1 VTPETEGPASDRGS
15 TLRDEVYACDFC
27 VVNRKRFAKD
37 FQLRADGRPKKFPP
51 TIGATG
57 ESRLLF
63 IAQNPRLT
71 DNYVL
76 DWAMT
81 SKQEFSSLAANKDQ
95 YSRDYLRSYGLDDD
109 KPKEDFYRPF
119 IEIATSA
126 YPSKSFDQ
134 VAAIS
139 DLYLC
144 ATPPNDRNDSTK
156 RLAFTPNSPCADLY
170 FKRVIAQVR
179 PIAIITKGNLPMH
192 YFRKLVGTRCEYFTA
207 YPIEIEGLKTTLLP
221 LTWTALD
228 GTVREPHRTWLLR
241 KISELDPA
249 AVNAK

>member
-1 VTPETEGPASDRGS
+1 MGPETKQPATELESA
-15 TLRDEVYACDFC
+15 LHDEVYACDFC
-27 VVNRKRFAKD
+27 VAKRKRFAKD
-37 FQLRADGRPKKFPP
+37 FELGADGWPKKFPP

-63 IAQNPRLT
+63 MAQNPRLT
-71 DNYVL
+71 GNYVL

-81 SKQEFSSLAANKDQ
+81 SKEDFSSLAANRDQ
-95 YSRDYLRSYGLDDD
+95 YGRDYLRSYALKDN

-119 IEIATSA
+119 IEIAALA
-126 YPSKSFDQ
+126 YPGKSFEQ

-139 DLYLC
+139 DLYFC

-170 FKRVIAQVR
+170 FRRVIAQVR

-192 YFRKLVGTRCEYFTA
+192 YFRKFVGTRCEYGTA
-207 YPIEIEGLKTTLLP
+207 YPIEIEGRKITLLP
-221 LTWTALD
+221 LAWTALD
-228 GTVREPHRTWLLR
+228 GTAREPHKTWVLR
-241 KISELDPA
+241 KISELDPE
-249 AVNAK
+249 AVHA